1 MIFLLNKRRRR
12 IQMAESESSNEKHG
26 KKSGIK
32 IEKVDRA
39 DMPKSEG
46 GSEWASVLKYFNPL
60 GHIAEAYAKTL
71 TYKLECKRLDA
82 EVLRIKEQS
91 GIINKVI
98 DNNFKLKIMELENR
112 RAELVLTYS
121 TINKELDK
129 LHVERKMVLEMAQMA
144 TKRALENGIDIE
156 ERKIYQELATEMTKQ
171 LPLFGDRANETLKNL
186 IQTLPPMNIPK
197 LITDG
202 VD

>member
-1 MIFLLNKRRRR
+1 
-12 IQMAESESSNEKHG
+12 MAESENSNEKPG

-32 IEKVDRA
+32 IEKVEMG
-39 DMPKSEG
+39 DMPKSEK
-46 GSEWASVLKYFNPL
+46 SNEWAGVLKYFNPL

-71 TYKLECKRLDA
+71 TYRLECKRLDA
-82 EVLRIKEQS
+82 EVSRIKEQA

-98 DNNFKLKIMELENR
+98 DNNFKLKVMELENR
-112 RAELVLTYS
+112 RAELLLTYS
-121 TINKELDK
+121 TINKELEN
-129 LHVERKMVLEMAQMA
+129 LHIERKVVLDMAQMA
-144 TKRALENGIDIE
+144 TKRALEDGIDIE
-156 ERKIYQELATEMTKQ
+156 ERKMFQEMAMEMTKQ
-171 LPLFGDRANETLKNL
+171 LPLFGDRANVTLNNL